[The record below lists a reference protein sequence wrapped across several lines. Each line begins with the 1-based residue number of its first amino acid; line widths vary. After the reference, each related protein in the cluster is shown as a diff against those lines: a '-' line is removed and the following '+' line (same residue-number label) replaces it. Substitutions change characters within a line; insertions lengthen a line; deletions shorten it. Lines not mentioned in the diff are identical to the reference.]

1 MYERDGIFIME
12 GLDNNDPKRI
22 KTVEELNEYVETVGF
37 LPLFRSH
44 VDGFSLEELTACSAW
59 WSEKE
64 EDPWEWRKIVA
75 GEGKIVYGKFFGQKA
90 GFISKEWFPYFA
102 AYRRDGYDFDT
113 LYELGMA
120 SRKSKLL
127 MDVLDADG
135 ETPSYLLKE
144 KAGFGKNGEKGYEG
158 AITRLM
164 METYAVICGFSQKVN
179 KAGEPYGWSVASYC
193 TAEQRFGRDLVRSCY
208 HLSKEEALE
217 KIMEQMHRLY
227 PSADNKAIR
236 KEI

>member
-75 GEGKIVYGKFFGQKA
+75 GEGKIVYGKFF
-90 GFISKEWFPYFA
+90 
-102 AYRRDGYDFDT
+102 D
-113 LYELGMA
+113 
-120 SRKSKLL
+120 RKRVS
-127 MDVLDADG
+127 
-135 ETPSYLLKE
+135 
-144 KAGFGKNGEKGYEG
+144 FQKNGFPILRHTVETDT
-158 AITRLM
+158 ISTRCMNSAWLP
-164 METYAVICGFSQKVN
+164 A
-179 KAGEPYGWSVASYC
+179 KASS
-193 TAEQRFGRDLVRSCY
+193 
-208 HLSKEEALE
+208 
-217 KIMEQMHRLY
+217 
-227 PSADNKAIR
+227 
-236 KEI
+236 